1 MLTAWGA
8 EVRSRVAAPGPEG
21 RTEGTCR
28 VIARQQTHRQPRA
41 ATMLPVPRMPSPTGV
56 PATRDPDALLDYAA
70 RRGRPPAAL
79 CNAMPRPVT
88 ARSRHGRNIRRADE
102 ARLFRAA
109 RDGDRHAREE
119 LVERYL
125 YLARHLARR
134 YQRAAVGV
142 EDLEQV
148 ASLALVK
155 AIDAFDLTRGTRF
168 STYAVPCISGALKRY
183 FRDHAWAVRVPA
195 GLQDLA
201 LRIQRHQ
208 DGAVAATGHHPT
220 VAELAEWEG
229 VEVEDVVEARLAQRA
244 YRSHLLSQPLRSE
257 EGDEISLL
265 DSLGELD
272 ADLERVVDR
281 AALDAMLE
289 QLDQRARLA
298 VELYY
303 RHELT
308 QSEIA
313 ERLGCS
319 QMHIS
324 RVLRAALAQ
333 LRATPQAGA

>member
-1 MLTAWGA
+1 MSTGLGRGTFEAGPPHRA
-8 EVRSRVAAPGPEG
+8 RRENRGHMPTNHLKTDAPATTSHNDAAG
-21 RTEGTCR
+21 
-28 VIARQQTHRQPRA
+28 
-41 ATMLPVPRMPSPTGV
+41 LPHAPPTGV
-56 PATRDPDALLDYAA
+56 PAARDPDALLDNAA
-70 RRGRPPAAL
+70 RRGRPPAR
-79 CNAMPRPVT
+79 CNAAT
-88 ARSRHGRNIRRADE
+88 ARSHHGRNLRRADE
-102 ARLFRAA
+102 GRLFSAA
-109 RDGDRHAREE
+109 RDGDRRAREE

-125 YLARHLARR
+125 DLARHLARR

-168 STYAVPCISGALKRY
+168 SSYAVPCITGALKRY
-183 FRDHAWAVRVPA
+183 FRDHTWAVRVPA

-208 DGAVAATGHHPT
+208 DCAAAATGHHPT
-220 VAELAEWEG
+220 VAEIADSEG

-244 YRSHLLSQPLRSE
+244 YRAHLLSQPLRSE
-257 EGDEISLL
+257 EGDEFSLL
-265 DSLGELD
+265 DTLGELD

-281 AALDAMLE
+281 AALDAMLGQLE
-289 QLDQRARLA
+289 QGARRA

-333 LRATPQAGA
+333 LGATPQVA

>member
-1 MLTAWGA
+1 VLTRRQA
-8 EVRSRVAAPGPEG
+8 EKRLLLEYRRSGSRRDRDAVFE
-21 RTEGTCR
+21 RF
-28 VIARQQTHRQPRA
+28 
-41 ATMLPVPRMPSPTGV
+41 LP
-56 PATRDPDALLDYAA
+56 L
-70 RRGRPPAAL
+70 
-79 CNAMPRPVT
+79 
-88 ARSRHGRNIRRADE
+88 ARS
-102 ARLFRAA
+102 
-109 RDGDRHAREE
+109 
-119 LVERYL
+119 
-125 YLARHLARR
+125 LARR
-134 YQRAAVGV
+134 YRRGAEPL

-168 STYAVPCISGALKRY
+168 SSYAVPCISGALKRH

-195 GLQDLA
+195 RLQDLA

-208 DGAVAATGHHPT
+208 DWAAAATGHHPT
-220 VAELAEWEG
+220 VAEIADSEG

-244 YRSHLLSQPLRSE
+244 YRAHLLSQPLRSE
-257 EGDEISLL
+257 EGDEFSLL

-289 QLDQRARLA
+289 QLEQGARRA

-333 LRATPQAGA
+333 LRATPQAAPEVA

>member
-1 MLTAWGA
+1 VFGKN
-8 EVRSRVAAPGPEG
+8 
-21 RTEGTCR
+21 
-28 VIARQQTHRQPRA
+28 
-41 ATMLPVPRMPSPTGV
+41 PVGGV
-56 PATRDPDALLDYAA
+56 
-70 RRGRPPAAL
+70 RPPTPW
-79 CNAMPRPVT
+79 NAMPRPVT
-88 ARSRHGRNIRRADE
+88 ARSRIGRNPRRADE
-102 ARLFRAA
+102 PRLFRAA
-109 RDGDRHAREE
+109 RDGDRRAREE

-125 YLARHLARR
+125 GLARHLARR

-142 EDLEQV
+142 DDLEQV

-168 STYAVPCISGALKRY
+168 SSYAVPCITGALKRH

-201 LRIQRHQ
+201 VRIQRCQ
-208 DGAVAATGHHPT
+208 DGVAAATGHHPT
-220 VAELAEWEG
+220 VAEIADSEG

-244 YRSHLLSQPLRSE
+244 YRAQLLSQPLRSE
-257 EGDEISLL
+257 EGDEFSLL
-265 DSLGELD
+265 DSLGGLD

-289 QLDQRARLA
+289 QLEEHARQA

-319 QMHIS
+319 QMQIS

-333 LRATPQAGA
+333 LQATPQAAPEVA